1 MTGMNWNEFQN
12 VVDIVQ
18 GTKKAEKKK
27 KSLLVYDNKMI
38 SWNYFPRILN
48 KTLL

>member
-27 KSLLVYDNKMI
+27 VSI
-38 SWNYFPRILN
+38 SVR
-48 KTLL
+48 